1 VKSSLKVRWRMVI
14 LDTELIECRIDF
26 MSIRKIPLKPH
37 AYILKDLSLTSND
50 DTERSPDNEIDDYL
64 SKIRTKVLTD
74 RALYDQVNLGFSK
87 CHELS
92 GSKNMYLL

>member
-1 VKSSLKVRWRMVI
+1 MVI

-26 MSIRKIPLKPH
+26 MSIRKIPLKLH
-37 AYILKDLSLTSND
+37 AYILKDLSLTNND
-50 DTERSPDNEIDDYL
+50 DAERSPDNEIDYL

-87 CHELS
+87 CHELFIS
-92 GSKNMYLL
+92 SSRNMYFL